1 MSTLRVSNI
10 EAKADASSPTVNEK
24 LKVTNSNGDVLIH
37 VNGETSGVTTIGINT
52 TGESVRFD
60 SNQNATFAG
69 NATFDSV
76 TIPDISAG
84 PTPSTEIKIW
94 PGNKSYSSET
104 NSIAI
109 GGTGTLMVNTGGYS
123 NVAIGNEAMVHNTS
137 GYENVSIGYA
147 AGSNITTSDKNVA
160 VGAYAIGYWGTY
172 TGNRNTAVGS
182 ESLLGLTTG
191 DDNTAVGQAAG
202 DGIAEGDDNVAIGSN
217 CLRDCYYGN
226 GNIAIGYRAG
236 KGIYDGSN
244 NIIIG
249 NNKAENVLPDDLSST
264 VIVSCGVTER
274 LRINSAGLV
283 GIGTTNPEYD
293 LDLGES
299 PSTIRLVSE
308 NNGTAIRIGA
318 GANNNE
324 VTLLRVDGSNPGNKG
339 TSNDSDFGFS
349 IKYMGNRSGN
359 NNSLSIFGDNVTAG
373 TQVEA
378 ITINQDGSTGIGT
391 DNPDHAFHLY
401 SGTLGI
407 GKSAV
412 TGSEI
417 TLDNNNLTFSS
428 DSKSYIN
435 QKGTGTISVRLGPSY
450 TEVAEF
456 TSDGLKLPSGNGI
469 DFSATADGSGT
480 TTSEVLDD
488 YEEGTFTPFV
498 LSGVTSPG
506 YTKNNGNYTKIGR
519 LVTFNF
525 ELRPNSTPGTPN
537 SNAFLIGG
545 LPFTSGSEA
554 EQFGSATINYNNIFV
569 GFTELRAG
577 HITLNN
583 TRIGFYNGTGTIN
596 GNTSGVNW
604 SNGKRLIITGFYMA
618 AV

>member
-37 VNGETSGVTTIGINT
+37 VNGETSGITTIGINT

-69 NATFDSV
+69 IV
-76 TIPDISAG
+76 TAGSIIIPDISTNG
-84 PTPSTEIKIW
+84 FSPSHEIKIW
-94 PGNKSYSSET
+94 PGNKSYSSST

-109 GGTGTLMVNTGGYS
+109 GGTGTLMLNTQGDL

-137 GYENVSIGYA
+137 GDENVCIGFA

-172 TGNRNTAVGS
+172 TGNNNTAVGS

-249 NNKAENVLPDDLSST
+249 NNKAENTLPDDLSST

-293 LDLGES
+293 LDFGES

-308 NNGTAIRIGA
+308 NNGTTIRIGA
-318 GANNNE
+318 GSNSNQ

-349 IKYMGNRSGN
+349 VKYMGNRSGN
-359 NNSLSIFGDNVTAG
+359 NNSLSIFGDNQNGA

-391 DNPDHAFHLY
+391 DNPAEILTVA
-401 SGTLGI
+401 GNVRVQN
-407 GKSAV
+407 SADV
-412 TGSEI
+412 SQY
-417 TLDNNNLTFSS
+417 LNLT
-428 DSKSYIN
+428 Y
-435 QKGTGTISVRLGPSY
+435 Q
-450 TEVAEF
+450 
-456 TSDGLKLPSGNGI
+456 GI
-469 DFSATADGSGT
+469 DFQNTGAGSSTTATSHL
-480 TTSEVLDD
+480 LDD
-488 YEEGTFTPFV
+488 YEEGTWTPTYLGTTGNPTITYV
-498 LSGVTSPG
+498 VQQGV
-506 YTKNNGNYTKIGR
+506 YTKIGNTVHCQGR
-519 LVTFNF
+519 LQTSAASGGSGVVLVGNFPFECKTGNDRGVLNIGYSNDWVTQAPQTGHMENGGV
-525 ELRPNSTPGTPN
+525 R
-537 SNAFLIGG
+537 AFLRY
-545 LPFTSGSEA
+545 FS
-554 EQFGSATINYNNIFV
+554 
-569 GFTELRAG
+569 
-577 HITLNN
+577 
-583 TRIGFYNGTGTIN
+583 GTGTPTIIV
-596 GNTSGVNW
+596 G
-604 SNGKRLIITGFYMA
+604 SNLKNVGAGDNDLMFDVTYE
-618 AV
+618 VV